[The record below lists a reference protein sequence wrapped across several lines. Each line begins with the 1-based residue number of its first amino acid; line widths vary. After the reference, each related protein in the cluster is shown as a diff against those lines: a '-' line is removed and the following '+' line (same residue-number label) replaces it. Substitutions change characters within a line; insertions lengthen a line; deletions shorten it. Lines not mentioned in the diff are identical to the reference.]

1 MAHPCNSAQGWNIK
15 NRLDDPKSMH
25 QMSYHAKFQVN
36 TMIRLGCSGWG
47 GLALGGVTFSNM
59 VHPVIGILPYLSHYR
74 NAEIC
79 ILAGGK
85 G

>member
-1 MAHPCNSAQGWNIK
+1 
-15 NRLDDPKSMH
+15 MH

-36 TMIRLGCSGWG
+36 TMIRLGCRGG
-47 GLALGGVTFSNM
+47 GLAWGGVTFSNM
-59 VHPVIGILPYLSHYR
+59 VNPVIGILPYLSHYR

-79 ILAGGK
+79 ILTGGK